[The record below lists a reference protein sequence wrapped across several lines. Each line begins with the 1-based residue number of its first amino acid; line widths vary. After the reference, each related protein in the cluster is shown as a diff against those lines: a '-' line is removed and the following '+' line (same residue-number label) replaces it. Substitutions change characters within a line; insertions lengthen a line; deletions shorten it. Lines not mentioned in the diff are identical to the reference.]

1 MKKLA
6 TAFGDPVD
14 DIQNIATA
22 GKRGRAATPL
32 RKHRKSVLSGI
43 AAPISSGLGLT
54 SPILVDGQNNA
65 LMLQHSHAHRR
76 VQNL

>member
-6 TAFGDPVD
+6 TAFGAPVD

-32 RKHRKSVLSGI
+32 QEHSKSVVSGI
-43 AAPISSGLGLT
+43 AAPISSELGST
-54 SPILVDGQNNA
+54 SPILVDGQHNA
-65 LMLQHSHAHRR
+65 LIP
-76 VQNL
+76 